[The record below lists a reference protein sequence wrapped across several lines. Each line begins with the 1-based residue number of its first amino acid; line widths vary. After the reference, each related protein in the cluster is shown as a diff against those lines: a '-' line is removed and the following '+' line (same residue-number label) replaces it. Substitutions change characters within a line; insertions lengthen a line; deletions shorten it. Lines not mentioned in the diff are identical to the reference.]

1 MVIDFPDGTV
11 RREGELWRKK
21 LTEAERRYTENQNHE
36 TLAEFKRTLK
46 VFADLVL
53 RNKMPIDE

>member
-1 MVIDFPDGTV
+1 MVIDFPDGTI

-21 LTEAERRYTENQNHE
+21 LTEAERCYTENRNNE
-36 TLAEFKRTLK
+36 TLTEFKRTLK

-53 RNKMPIDE
+53 RNKMPLE